1 MPIPSQGQ
9 ILVQPP
15 GIEPGSTVLQTVA
28 MTTSAKVAVVQNTSG
43 VTTENQTQISRTTTY
58 GFIIKLWSHPRCL
71 CIGATGEIRTP
82 NLKFRRLAFYPVELR
97 SHCLVG
103 DSGFKP
109 EITESKSVVLSITLI
124 PNMVENTGIEPV
136 VPEGG
141 GFTVHCITIDASSPK
156 HTLSNVYSEAH

>member
-28 MTTSAKVAVVQNTSG
+28 MTTSAKVAVVQNISG

-103 DSGFKP
+103 MFGND
-109 EITESKSVVLSITLI
+109 
-124 PNMVENTGIEPV
+124 PNFTG
-136 VPEGG
+136 
-141 GFTVHCITIDASSPK
+141 
-156 HTLSNVYSEAH
+156 

>member
-15 GIEPGSTVLQTVA
+15 GIEPGLSVFRTVS
-28 MTTSAKVAVVQNTSG
+28 MTTSDKVAVVQDTSG

-103 DSGFKP
+103 MFGND
-109 EITESKSVVLSITLI
+109 
-124 PNMVENTGIEPV
+124 PNFTG
-136 VPEGG
+136 
-141 GFTVHCITIDASSPK
+141 
-156 HTLSNVYSEAH
+156 